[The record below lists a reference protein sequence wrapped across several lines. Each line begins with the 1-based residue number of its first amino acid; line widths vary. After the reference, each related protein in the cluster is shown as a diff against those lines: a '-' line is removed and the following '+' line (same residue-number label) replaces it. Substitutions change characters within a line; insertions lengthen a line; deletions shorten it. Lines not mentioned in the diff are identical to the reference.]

1 MKISNGIILIVFG
14 LLVCFVTNAAPETR
28 PPESKSKQT
37 ILGQYATAK
46 EAYERWRANPQGIKV
61 LDVRNLA
68 EYVYV
73 GHAPM
78 AYNIPYKIMSGEWDR
93 ESQGYASMTN
103 PDFVAEVRKKFG
115 AQDTIFIMCRS
126 GGRSAAAVNA
136 LAEAGF
142 KSAYTVIDGFEGDTV
157 EDSTSYFHGKR
168 VRNGWKNSGAPW
180 TYDLDPDLVYKK
192 ESR

>member
-1 MKISNGIILIVFG
+1 MSIAGINIPGIKYIESGNFLLIAGPCVVENEEIVFETADH
-14 LLVCFVTNAAPETR
+14 LKRLSEKYLIPFVFKSSYRKANR
-28 PPESKSKQT
+28 SKGDSFS
-37 ILGQYATAK
+37 
-46 EAYERWRANPQGIKV
+46 GIGDIKA
-61 LDVRNLA
+61 L
-68 EYVYV
+68 
-73 GHAPM
+73 
-78 AYNIPYKIMSGEWDR
+78 KII
-93 ESQGYASMTN
+93 
-103 PDFVAEVRKKFG
+103 AEVRKKFG